1 MLNTLYRRLVLSHV
15 IPLLLVVPLMGVA
28 FVYAL
33 ETQVLL
39 PNVAYEATGQAALV
53 AEITAGQPEVW
64 VDPAQAQALVDRVAP
79 RLTARLMLLDRRGRL
94 LASSNPADKA
104 SVGQRMDVPDLL
116 QALGGNITVRT
127 AYGQESQAEAAD
139 VLVPL
144 VGPDGQVVGL
154 VRVLY
159 QQSGVFQQFQRVR
172 WLVIGVLA
180 VGLAVGAIVGWLL
193 AVNLSRPLRR
203 VTGAVYRLASG
214 ERLEP
219 LEEEGPMETR
229 LLARAVNSLVD
240 HLRSLEEGRRHLLAN
255 LVHELGRPL
264 GALRSA
270 TQALAGGADDDRPLR
285 GELLAGIDSEL
296 RRLQRLLEDLAG
308 LHDQV
313 LGNMELGC
321 RPTALSDWL
330 PPVLTPWQAAAKAKG
345 LKWKATVPDALPTL
359 SIDPDRLGQ
368 ALGNLLSNA
377 VKYTSAGGTVSVEAA
392 AGAEAV
398 EIVVADTGPGISE
411 TDQARVFD
419 AFYRGSQS
427 GRFPQGLGLGLTIAY
442 DLVAA
447 HGGRL
452 LMQSTPGAGSRFTIR
467 LPTEPGCRGR
477 GLAGERVRGGGRT
490 SRRGPGLA
498 SAPRTGREADL
509 RGAIFPQA
517 PSLRRGTVAPCPGG
531 RVSFPQT

>member
-1 MLNTLYRRLVLSHV
+1 MLDTLYRRLVVSHV

-53 AEITAGQPEVW
+53 AEIAAERADVW
-64 VDPAQAQALVDRVAP
+64 TDPVQAQALVDRVAP
-79 RLTARLMLLDRRGRL
+79 RLTAQLMLLDRRGRL
-94 LASSNPADKA
+94 LASSIPADA
-104 SVGQRMDVPDLL
+104 AGVGRVVDSPDLPR
-116 QALGGNITVRT
+116 ALGGSITVRT
-127 AYGQESQAEAAD
+127 GYGLESGAEAAD
-139 VLVPL
+139 VMVPL
-144 VGPDGQVVGL
+144 LGPDGQTVGL

-159 QQSGVFQQFQRVR
+159 QQSGIAGQFQRVR
-172 WLVIGVLA
+172 VLVIGVLA
-180 VGLAVGAIVGWLL
+180 VGLVLGALVGLVL
-193 AVNLSRPLRR
+193 ASNLSRPLRR

-219 LEEEGPMETR
+219 LDEEGPLETR

-240 HLRSLEEGRRHLLAN
+240 HLHSLEEGRRHLLAN

-270 TQALAGGADDDRPLR
+270 TQALSSGAGDDLTLR

-308 LHDQV
+308 LHDQL
-313 LGNMELGC
+313 LGTMELG
-321 RPTALSDWL
+321 RQPTALSDWL
-330 PPVLTPWQAAAKAKG
+330 PPVLAPWQAAAAAKG
-345 LKWKATVPDALPTL
+345 IKWRAAVPADLPEL

-377 VKYTSAGGTVSVEAA
+377 VKYTAAGGSVTVSASVGDGGVCIA
-392 AGAEAV
+392 
-398 EIVVADTGPGISE
+398 VADTGAGISE
-411 TDQARVFD
+411 ADQARVFD
-419 AFYRGSQS
+419 AFYRGSQTA
-427 GRFPQGLGLGLTIAY
+427 RFPQGLGLGLTIAY

-452 LMQSTPGAGSRFTIR
+452 EMESRPGAGSTFTIC
-467 LPTEPGCRGR
+467 LPTEPEPC
-477 GLAGERVRGGGRT
+477 AD
-490 SRRGPGLA
+490 P
-498 SAPRTGREADL
+498 APPTE
-509 RGAIFPQA
+509 P
-517 PSLRRGTVAPCPGG
+517 
-531 RVSFPQT
+531 